1 MAIADGIIASLLMLI
16 PISILATYKLSRT
29 EIEDIQKDLRANR
42 QPAVITLTQGGIA
55 DVDALCAF
63 DTDQILFFQHVEP
76 ETLAEFASID
86 LDVFDNH
93 PFHLAIRY
101 RTVHD

>member
-1 MAIADGIIASLLMLI
+1 MLI

-55 DVDALCAF
+55 DVDAL
-63 DTDQILFFQHVEP
+63 
-76 ETLAEFASID
+76 
-86 LDVFDNH
+86 
-93 PFHLAIRY
+93 
-101 RTVHD
+101 